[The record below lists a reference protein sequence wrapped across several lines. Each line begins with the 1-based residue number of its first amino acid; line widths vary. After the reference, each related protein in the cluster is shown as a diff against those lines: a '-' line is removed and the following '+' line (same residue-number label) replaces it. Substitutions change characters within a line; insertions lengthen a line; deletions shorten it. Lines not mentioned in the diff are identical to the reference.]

1 MLLAESFL
9 DEIRS
14 RVSLAEMIGR
24 RTRLVKRGRE
34 HTGLCPFHNEKTPS
48 FTVNE
53 EKGFFHCFGCG
64 AHGDVI
70 GFVMQSQNM
79 GFLDAIEA
87 LAGEAGLE
95 VPKATPQE
103 REKAVRQKSLAE
115 AMEAA
120 CAFYQSQL
128 KTRAGAAALAYL
140 ERRGLDE
147 AAIERFRLGYAP
159 AGSGLLKQ
167 HLLRDFPE
175 ALLLGAGLL
184 GQKE

>member
-1 MLLAESFL
+1 MSFPPAFL
-9 DEIRS
+9 DEIRA
-14 RVSLAEMIGR
+14 RVPLAEGIQR

-34 HTGLCPFHNEKTPS
+34 YTWLYPFHNEKSPS

-53 EKGFFHCFGCG
+53 EKQFFHCFGCG

-103 REKAVRQKSLAE
+103 REKAVRQKTLGE
-115 AMEAA
+115 VMEAA
-120 CAFYQSQL
+120 CAFFQSQL
-128 KTRAGAAALAYL
+128 ATRAGQAALAYL
-140 ERRGLDE
+140 DRRGLDA

-159 AGSGLLKQ
+159 SGSGLLKQ
-167 HLLRDFPE
+167 HL
-175 ALLLGAGLL
+175 
-184 GQKE
+184 